1 MYSQNVA
8 NRSTPDHPICATP
21 CRQVAQICTISI
33 DCKLTVPS
41 VAVAP
46 LYSHRN
52 VISTPGYPSGN
63 IAVNI
68 TTANRG
74 KHGRSRNLKQP
85 QHTTTQYFPYTIK
98 SVQPPP
104 VASTLKPL
112 AKTLTTPPREDVLRL
127 CPIGT
132 TVLTESSSR
141 TLSGQV

>member
-1 MYSQNVA
+1 MYSPNGSKPFHA
-8 NRSTPDHPICATP
+8 RPPRSAPPLADKSPKFSQP
-21 CRQVAQICTISI
+21 V
-33 DCKLTVPS
+33 DCKITVPS

-52 VISTPGYPSGN
+52 VTSTPGYPSGN

-74 KHGRSRNLKQP
+74 KHGRNRNLEQP
-85 QHTTTQYFPYTIK
+85 RHTTAQYFPYTIK

-112 AKTLTTPPREDVLRL
+112 TKTLTTPPREDVLRL

-132 TVLTESSSR
+132 TVLTESSRR

>member
-1 MYSQNVA
+1 MYSPKGSKQFHA
-8 NRSTPDHPICATP
+8 RPPDLRHPFADKSP
-21 CRQVAQICTISI
+21 RFAQSV

-52 VISTPGYPSGN
+52 VTSTPGYPSGN

-74 KHGRSRNLKQP
+74 KHGRNRNFKQP
-85 QHTTTQYFPYTIK
+85 QHTTAQYFPYTIK

-112 AKTLTTPPREDVLRL
+112 AKTLTTPSREDVRRL

-132 TVLTESSSR
+132 TVVTKSSSR

>member
-1 MYSQNVA
+1 MYSSKGNKPFHA
-8 NRSTPDHPICATP
+8 RPPDLRHPLPTSRPNLHSQAD
-21 CRQVAQICTISI
+21 CR
-33 DCKLTVPS
+33 LTVPS

-52 VISTPGYPSGN
+52 VTSTLGYPSGN

-74 KHGRSRNLKQP
+74 KHGRNRNLKQP
-85 QHTTTQYFPYTIK
+85 QHTTAQYFPYTIK

-112 AKTLTTPPREDVLRL
+112 AKTLTTHPREDVLRL
-127 CPIGT
+127 FPIGT
-132 TVLTESSSR
+132 TVVTESSSR